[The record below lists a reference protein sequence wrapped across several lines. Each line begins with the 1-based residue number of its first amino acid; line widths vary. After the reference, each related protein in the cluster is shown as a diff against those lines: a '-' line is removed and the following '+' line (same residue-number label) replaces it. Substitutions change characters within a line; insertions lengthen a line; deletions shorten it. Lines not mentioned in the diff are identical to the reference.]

1 MRARA
6 RAKRQTSNGLS
17 LDRAEAPYCSLYSA
31 PELDRSWYRAYTTSN
46 EFALLCGTGG
56 EVTGVSA
63 RTTYSADRERNRHDL
78 TIVDRAG
85 GGVPR

>member
-1 MRARA
+1 
-6 RAKRQTSNGLS
+6 
-17 LDRAEAPYCSLYSA
+17 
-31 PELDRSWYRAYTTSN
+31 
-46 EFALLCGTGG
+46 
-56 EVTGVSA
+56 VTGVSA